1 MPNKEAA
8 DSLAALARELMR
20 SDDLATQERG
30 ERLMFEADR
39 QRREIPTMKDPPG
52 LAKRLLGSIVLVFGG
67 TAFLWA
73 TAGWKVALGVFLVAW
88 GIELRLQVNEALT
101 KRLRETLTW

>member
-8 DSLAALARELMR
+8 DRLAEMARELMR
-20 SDDLATQERG
+20 SDNLDTQERG
-30 ERLMFEADR
+30 ERLLAEAER
-39 QRREIPTMKDPPG
+39 QRREIPTLKDPPG
-52 LAKRLLGSIVLVFGG
+52 LAKRLMGSIVLLFGG